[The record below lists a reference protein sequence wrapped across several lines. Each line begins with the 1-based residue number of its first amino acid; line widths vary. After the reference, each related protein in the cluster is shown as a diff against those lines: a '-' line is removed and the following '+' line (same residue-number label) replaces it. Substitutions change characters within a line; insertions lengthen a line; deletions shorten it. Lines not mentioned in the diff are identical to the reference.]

1 VGPEAGRAEEL
12 SLILRSNSEHNAVMS
27 DENQGPSRPLV
38 GIVSLGFLAGAVVM
52 WWWDPSGQWAEGAFG
67 TMIRVGVVIGCL
79 WLALPGRFGSRA
91 GTKISPGLFV
101 IVIASVAVICWRPR
115 LVLLVIPLLGV
126 ISFVAVVLK
135 PRTTQ
140 R

>member
-1 VGPEAGRAEEL
+1 M
-12 SLILRSNSEHNAVMS
+12 ILWAISEHNDGMT

-38 GIVSLGFLAGAVVM
+38 GIVSLGFLAGAVVV
-52 WWWDPSGQWAEGAFG
+52 WWVDPSGQWAEGAFG
-67 TMIRVGVVIGCL
+67 TMIRVGVVVGCL

-91 GTKISPGLFV
+91 GTKISPSLFV
-101 IVIASVAVICWRPR
+101 IVIAAVAVICWRPR
-115 LVLLVIPLLGV
+115 LVLLVIPLLAA

-135 PRTTQ
+135 PRSTQ